1 MIMWAPSGAHILG
14 RIKKMTAQYITVHP
28 DNPQKRF
35 ISQICSIIT
44 DGGVAVLPTD
54 SAYALCCKL
63 ENKNAVERIARI
75 RQVDKHHNFT
85 LLCRD
90 LSEISEYARIDNSV
104 FRLLKNNTPGAYT
117 FILPATKI
125 VPKRLMNEK
134 RKTIGIRVP
143 KNAILDAI
151 IEQLDEP
158 LMSCSLIL
166 PGDEIAQND
175 PVEINDKIGSVVDLI
190 ADGGVLNTTPTTVV
204 VFEDG
209 VPSIVRVGS
218 GDTAPFE

>member
-1 MIMWAPSGAHILG
+1 MSALFIS
-14 RIKKMTAQYITVHP
+14 VHP
-28 DNPQKRF
+28 DNPQPRY
-35 ISQICSIIT
+35 INQICNIL
-44 DGGVAVLPTD
+44 DEGKVAVLPTD
-54 SAYALCCKL
+54 SAYALCCKT
-63 ENKNAVERIARI
+63 EQKQAVERIARI
-75 RQVDKHHNFT
+75 RQIDKHHNFT

-90 LSEISEYARIDNSV
+90 LSELSTYAKVDNNI
-104 FRLLKNNTPGAYT
+104 FRLLKHHIPGPYT
-117 FILPATKI
+117 FILPATKE
-125 VPKRLMNEK
+125 VPRRLMNEK

-151 IEQLDEP
+151 IAELDAP

-175 PVEINDKIGSVVDLI
+175 PVEINDRIGSVVDLI
-190 ADGGVLNTTPTTVV
+190 ADGGVLTTSPTTVI

-218 GDTAPFE
+218 GNTAPFE

>member
-1 MIMWAPSGAHILG
+1 
-14 RIKKMTAQYITVHP
+14 MTAQYITVHP

-35 ISQICSIIT
+35 IFQICSIIN

-90 LSEISEYARIDNSV
+90 LSEISEYARVDNSV

-151 IEQLDEP
+151 IAELDAP

-166 PGDEIAQND
+166 PGDELAQND
-175 PVEINDKIGSVVDLI
+175 PVEINDRIGSVVDLI
-190 ADGGVLNTTPTTVV
+190 ADGGVLTTSPTTVI

-218 GDTAPFE
+218 GNTAPFE

>member
-1 MIMWAPSGAHILG
+1 MIMRAPSGALILG

>member
-1 MIMWAPSGAHILG
+1 
-14 RIKKMTAQYITVHP
+14 MTAQYITVHP

-35 ISQICSIIT
+35 ISQICSIIN

-90 LSEISEYARIDNSV
+90 LSEISEYARVDNSV
-104 FRLLKNNTPGAYT
+104 FRLLKNNTQGAYT

-151 IEQLDEP
+151 IAELDAP

-175 PVEINDKIGSVVDLI
+175 PVEINDRIGSVVDLI
-190 ADGGVLNTTPTTVV
+190 ADGGVLTTSPTTVI

-218 GDTAPFE
+218 GNTEPFE